1 MDTFFTKW
9 NALSP
14 VCLLEIA
21 KSKPR
26 KYWLAKMAKLTE
38 YGCMSMAG
46 LLGILS
52 RSKGERRNRN
62 RKLPLERLLENGNA
76 VYRTRFADLANI
88 ESGSD

>member
-26 KYWLAKMAKLTE
+26 KYWLAKMAKLST
-38 YGCMSMAG
+38 
-46 LLGILS
+46 
-52 RSKGERRNRN
+52 
-62 RKLPLERLLENGNA
+62 A
-76 VYRTRFADLANI
+76 VYRGFDGYLVGIKRGKKKSKQKVTA
-88 ESGSD
+88 